1 MVVVEGTARVE
12 DVDEFVTTLG
22 EIGDRHDAVVQAFDA
37 RYVVDRDHLGR
48 ATEIALRERERGNGI
63 ARDTGVEILLYA
75 AGRRQ
80 IERALEMGV
89 SEGTTPVAVVVA
101 GDDEDGAATEIESLL
116 DPGDT
121 LGAYDTERVREFFD
135 VSETELAAT
144 EGSLAD
150 IVHERVAMLVVER

>member
-37 RYVVDRDHLGR
+37 RYVVDRDHLER
-48 ATEIALRERERGNGI
+48 ATEIALRERERDNGI
-63 ARDTGVEILLYA
+63 ARDAGVEVLLYA

-89 SEGTTPVAVVVA
+89 SEGATPVAVVVA

>member
-37 RYVVDRDHLGR
+37 RYVVDRDHLER

-63 ARDTGVEILLYA
+63 ARDAGVEVLLYA

-89 SEGTTPVAVVVA
+89 SEGATPVAVVVA

-135 VSETELAAT
+135 VSDTELAAT

>member
-37 RYVVDRDHLGR
+37 RYVVDRDHLER
-48 ATEIALRERERGNGI
+48 ATEIALRERERDNGI
-63 ARDTGVEILLYA
+63 ARDAGVEVLLYA

-89 SEGTTPVAVVVA
+89 SEGATPVAVVVA

-135 VSETELAAT
+135 VSDTELAAT

>member
-37 RYVVDRDHLGR
+37 RYVVDRDHLER

-63 ARDTGVEILLYA
+63 ARDAGVEILLYA

-89 SEGTTPVAVVVA
+89 SEGATPVAVVVA